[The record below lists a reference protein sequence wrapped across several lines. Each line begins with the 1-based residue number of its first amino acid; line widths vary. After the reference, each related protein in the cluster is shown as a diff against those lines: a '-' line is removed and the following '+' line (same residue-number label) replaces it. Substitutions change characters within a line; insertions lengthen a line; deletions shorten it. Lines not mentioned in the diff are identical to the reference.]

1 MKNNKGYIALTTVL
15 VILPLLLVTGI
26 DSLYKNTTSLIVGKM
41 NYDYQILRSNS
52 ETCLEEAVYKIKRGG
67 TYTGTFNISMGN
79 WSCNV
84 IVSDKV
90 GFSGIKVIN
99 ISSSDI
105 NDVKF
110 STTKELNINS
120 EPFEISNT

>member
-1 MKNNKGYIALTTVL
+1 MKNHGYIALTTVL
-15 VILPLLLVTGI
+15 VILPLLLITGI

-41 NYDYQILRSNS
+41 NYDYQILKGNS

-67 TYTGTFNISMGN
+67 TYTGTFNISMDN
-79 WSCNV
+79 WSCSV
-84 IVSDKV
+84 IVSNKV
-90 GFSGIKVIN
+90 GSPGIKVID

-105 NDVKF
+105 NDIKF
-110 STTKELNINS
+110 STTKELNINT